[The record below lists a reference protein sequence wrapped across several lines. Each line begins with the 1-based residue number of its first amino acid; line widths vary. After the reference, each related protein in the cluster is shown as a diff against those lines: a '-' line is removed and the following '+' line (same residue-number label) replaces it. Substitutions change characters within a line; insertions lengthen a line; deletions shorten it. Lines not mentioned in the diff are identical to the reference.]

1 MVSHERPSNWPTLG
15 QHPALRHPAAGFGQQ
30 PRHRSKSPKFG
41 DAVLCPI
48 GHTSLGGKPTHLR
61 SQKIGHKAC
70 SNMIETSTVVNILQ
84 KQETQKIQKSL
95 ATCILLHL
103 SLFLLYIY
111 MFPYPQICTIAS
123 TPMQPSN
130 FFGAW
135 IQGNLVPLTR
145 H

>member
-15 QHPALRHPAAGFGQQ
+15 QHPALPHPAAGFGQQ

-103 SLFLLYIY
+103 SLFLLYIC
-111 MFPYPQICTIAS
+111 FR
-123 TPMQPSN
+123 
-130 FFGAW
+130 
-135 IQGNLVPLTR
+135 TR
-145 H
+145 KYAQSHPPRCSQATSLGPGSKGTWSL